1 MRVQYHCLRSFS
13 DVVGACS
20 LPLLVR
26 VLVSEPVWLS
36 GKVSERDVGSNP
48 LRLSF
53 LFKKLWSVDIVL

>member
-1 MRVQYHCLRSFS
+1 M
-13 DVVGACS
+13 VGACS